1 MNYINNPLEMC
12 CCSFDRG
19 DFIRVEKRTVLV
31 DINMGGKVCELG
43 EVTPGHSYDCELR
56 WALVKS
62 YIVIAYYPT
71 EAAARAAYN
80 DLIADLAVKE
90 TVVSVREG

>member
-1 MNYINNPLEMC
+1 MNYINNPNDMC

-31 DINMGGKVCELG
+31 DIMGTKVCELG
-43 EVTPGHSYDCELR
+43 DITTGHSYDCEVR

-80 DLIADLAVKE
+80 DLVADLAVKE

>member
-1 MNYINNPLEMC
+1 MNYINNPNNMC
-12 CCSFDRG
+12 C
-19 DFIRVEKRTVLV
+19 VV
-31 DINMGGKVCELG
+31 
-43 EVTPGHSYDCELR
+43 
-56 WALVKS
+56 
-62 YIVIAYYPT
+62 AYYPT

>member
-1 MNYINNPLEMC
+1 MNYINNPNDMC

-19 DFIRVEKRTVLV
+19 DLIRVEKRTVLV
-31 DINMGGKVCELG
+31 DIMGTKVCELG
-43 EVTPGHSYDCELR
+43 NVTPGHSYDCEVR

-80 DLIADLAVKE
+80 DLVANLSVKE

>member
-71 EAAARAAYN
+71 EATARAAYN

>member
-1 MNYINNPLEMC
+1 MNYINNPNDMC

-31 DINMGGKVCELG
+31 DIMGTKVCELG
-43 EVTPGHSYDCELR
+43 NVTPGHSYDCEVR

-62 YIVIAYYPT
+62 YIVIAYYHT

-80 DLIADLAVKE
+80 DLVADLSVKE

>member
-1 MNYINNPLEMC
+1 MNYINNPNNMC

-19 DFIRVEKRTVLV
+19 DFINVQRRTVLV
-31 DINMGGKVCELG
+31 DIMGAKVCEPG
-43 EVTPGHSYDCELR
+43 NVTPSHSYDCEER

-80 DLIADLAVKE
+80 DLVADLAVKE

>member
-1 MNYINNPLEMC
+1 MNYINNPNDMC

-31 DINMGGKVCELG
+31 DIMGTKVCELG
-43 EVTPGHSYDCELR
+43 NVAPGHSYDCEVR

-80 DLIADLAVKE
+80 DLVADLAVKE

>member
-31 DINMGGKVCELG
+31 DINMGGNVCELG

>member
-1 MNYINNPLEMC
+1 MNYINNPNNMC

-31 DINMGGKVCELG
+31 DAVSNKVCELG
-43 EVTPGHSYDCELR
+43 EVTPGHSYDCEER

-62 YIVIAYYPT
+62 YTVIAYYPT
-71 EAAARAAYN
+71 EDAARAAYN

>member
-19 DFIRVEKRTVLV
+19 DFINVQRRTVLV
-31 DINMGGKVCELG
+31 DIMGAKVCEPG
-43 EVTPGHSYDCELR
+43 NVTPGHSYDCEER

-71 EAAARAAYN
+71 EDAARAAYN

>member
-1 MNYINNPLEMC
+1 MNYINNPNNMC

-19 DFIRVEKRTVLV
+19 DFINVQRRTVLV
-31 DINMGGKVCELG
+31 DIMGGKVCELG
-43 EVTPGHSYDCELR
+43 NVEAGHSYDCEER

-62 YIVIAYYPT
+62 YIVVAYYPT

>member
-1 MNYINNPLEMC
+1 MNYINNPNDMC

-19 DFIRVEKRTVLV
+19 DLIRVEKRTVLV
-31 DINMGGKVCELG
+31 DIMGTKVCDLG
-43 EVTPGHSYDCELR
+43 NVTPGHSYDCEVR

-62 YIVIAYYPT
+62 YIAIAYYPT

-80 DLIADLAVKE
+80 DLVADLAVKE

>member
-1 MNYINNPLEMC
+1 MNYINNPNDMR

-31 DINMGGKVCELG
+31 DIMGTKVCELG
-43 EVTPGHSYDCELR
+43 DITPGHSYDCEVR

-71 EAAARAAYN
+71 EAAARATYN
-80 DLIADLAVKE
+80 DLVADLAVKE

>member
-1 MNYINNPLEMC
+1 MNYINNPNDMC

-31 DINMGGKVCELG
+31 DIMGTKVCELG
-43 EVTPGHSYDCELR
+43 NVTPGHSYDCEVR

-80 DLIADLAVKE
+80 DLVADLSVKE
-90 TVVSVREG
+90 TVSVREG

>member
-1 MNYINNPLEMC
+1 MNYINNPLNMC
-12 CCSFDRG
+12 CCGFTEMDN
-19 DFIRVEKRTVLV
+19 IRVERRTVLV
-31 DINMGGKVCELG
+31 DAVSNKVCELG
-43 EVTPGHSYDCELR
+43 DVTLGHTYDCEER

-80 DLIADLAVKE
+80 DLVADLAVKE
-90 TVVSVREG
+90 PVVSVREG

>member
-19 DFIRVEKRTVLV
+19 DFIRAERRIVLV
-31 DINMGGKVCELG
+31 DAVSNKICEPG
-43 EVTPGHSYDCELR
+43 NVTPGHSYDCEER

-71 EAAARAAYN
+71 EDAARAAYN
-80 DLIADLAVKE
+80 DLIDKIADTNNVI
-90 TVVSVREG
+90 SVAEG

>member
-1 MNYINNPLEMC
+1 MNYINNPNDMC

-31 DINMGGKVCELG
+31 DIMGTKVCELG
-43 EVTPGHSYDCELR
+43 DITPGHSYDCEVR

-62 YIVIAYYPT
+62 YIAIAYYPT
-71 EAAARAAYN
+71 EAAAHAAYN
-80 DLIADLAVKE
+80 DLVADLAVKE

>member
-1 MNYINNPLEMC
+1 MNYINNPNDMC

-31 DINMGGKVCELG
+31 DIMGTKVCELG
-43 EVTPGHSYDCELR
+43 DITPGHSYDEVR

-80 DLIADLAVKE
+80 DLVADLAVKE

>member
-1 MNYINNPLEMC
+1 MNYINNLRNMC
-12 CCSFDRG
+12 CTGFG
-19 DFIRVEKRTVLV
+19 DNDTIRVERRTVLV
-31 DINMGGKVCELG
+31 DAVSNKVCEL
-43 EVTPGHSYDCELR
+43 VDIKPGHSYDCEER

-71 EAAARAAYN
+71 ESAARAAYN

>member
-1 MNYINNPLEMC
+1 MNYINNPNKMC
-12 CCSFDRG
+12 CCSCDRG
-19 DFIRVEKRTVLV
+19 DFINVQRRTVLV
-31 DINMGGKVCELG
+31 DIMGAKVCEPG
-43 EVTPGHSYDCELR
+43 NVTPGHSYDCEER

-71 EAAARAAYN
+71 EDAARAEYN
-80 DLIADLAVKE
+80 DLVADLAVKE